1 MAGATDLNL
10 LHYIVAHL
18 GAVFPGVL
26 QLDAEREAFRTA
38 CKRGTFDAGNAL
50 HWVLCQCW

>member
-18 GAVFPGVL
+18 SAVLPGVL
-26 QLDAEREAFRTA
+26 VLDADRDVFRVA
-38 CKRGTFDAGNAL
+38 CKRGTFDAGNDVSSIA
-50 HWVLCQCW
+50 C